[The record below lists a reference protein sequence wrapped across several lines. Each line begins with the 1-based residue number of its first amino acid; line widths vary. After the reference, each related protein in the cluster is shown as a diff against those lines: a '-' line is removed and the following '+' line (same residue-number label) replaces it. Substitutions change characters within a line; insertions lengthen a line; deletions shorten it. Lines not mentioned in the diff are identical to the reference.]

1 MEVILLF
8 SSILFFIVVKN
19 HVDKLENTTV
29 FKRATPEEQ
38 KKMIEQ
44 RDKEEQE
51 KRDRAAQRGYEKP
64 YDYGDNP
71 SAATRSSSSSSSS
84 SYYSNP
90 STGLPMTTSGTGGVD
105 TSGTSYGM

>member
-8 SSILFFIVVKN
+8 SSILFLIVVIN
-19 HVDKLENTTV
+19 HVNKLENTTV

-64 YDYGDNP
+64 YDYGDSP
-71 SAATRSSSSSSSS
+71 SPTYKSNSSS
-84 SYYSNP
+84 SYSDSYTNP
-90 STGLPMTTSGTGGVD
+90 STGLPMASSGTGGVD
-105 TSGTSYGM
+105 TSGTPYGM